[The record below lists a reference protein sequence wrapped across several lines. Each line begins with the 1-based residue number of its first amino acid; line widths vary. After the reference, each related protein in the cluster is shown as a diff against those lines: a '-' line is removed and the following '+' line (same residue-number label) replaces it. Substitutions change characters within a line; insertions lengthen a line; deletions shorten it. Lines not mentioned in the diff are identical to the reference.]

1 MAKEWPGYRVKSPEQ
16 LFTQIDQVSERLGK
30 IIVPHT
36 LGQEVVDLSLQELKS
51 QLPLRYAVYL
61 NLLRS
66 LYQPEKEAKVSRLEK
81 IGIAAANRMDEYI
94 QMHYA
99 SEDGRIL
106 REKQIGVFEEMKEFL
121 EEGGAEGYLKLPT
134 IFLWG

>member
-81 IGIAAANRMDEYI
+81 NWHCRR
-94 QMHYA
+94 Q
-99 SEDGRIL
+99 SDG
-106 REKQIGVFEEMKEFL
+106 
-121 EEGGAEGYLKLPT
+121 
-134 IFLWG
+134 